1 MNAIAFALKKITLEP
16 TIFGLAFG
24 CAIEGGAQ
32 ITTNLLIEKIC
43 HNELNYTKETC
54 ANFSNEGFEEDIKVE
69 VQKEVNN
76 FLMVSQWIGQTPAL
90 VYSFIGRVFNIQEVN
105 EWRGNSNLVQKI
117 CALFK
122 TVLMFLILITA

>member
-90 VYSFIGRVFNIQEVN
+90 VYSFIGRIFKPKY
-105 EWRGNSNLVQKI
+105 KI
-117 CALFK
+117 K
-122 TVLMFLILITA
+122 SHMLM

>member
-43 HNELNYTKETC
+43 YNELNYTKETC
-54 ANFSNEGFEEDIKVE
+54 AKIYNWSLPFFPGAVMVVSACTLGFSALLNFYLYTQRHCLMITRSDLEDK
-69 VQKEVNN
+69 
-76 FLMVSQWIGQTPAL
+76 
-90 VYSFIGRVFNIQEVN
+90 NIDTMM
-105 EWRGNSNLVQKI
+105 L
-117 CALFK
+117 
-122 TVLMFLILITA
+122 